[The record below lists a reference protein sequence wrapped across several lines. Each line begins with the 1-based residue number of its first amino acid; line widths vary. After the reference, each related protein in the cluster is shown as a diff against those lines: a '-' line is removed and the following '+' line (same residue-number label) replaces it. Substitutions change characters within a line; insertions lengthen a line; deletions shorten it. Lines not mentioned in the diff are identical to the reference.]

1 MSNIDNM
8 QKIQKET
15 EKWRE
20 KQKNKKKRSKK
31 KRTKSIYIKETKIKI
46 QRERYHFIWY
56 HIIAMY
62 SGEYLQ
68 IRRTSTLSTI
78 TKPSISYKKV
88 LEGSFYTPD
97 WFPSTIMNKK
107 RMIHTNQR
115 MKKKSVNDKKLI
127 YLYWDIYPSIQS
139 VNLTCCRQTLSFIFF
154 FLFFLFRFLFSFCVT
169 SFRFLFQ
176 VFATEYSLLISA
188 APTSQCCS

>member
-1 MSNIDNM
+1 
-8 QKIQKET
+8 
-15 EKWRE
+15 
-20 KQKNKKKRSKK
+20 
-31 KRTKSIYIKETKIKI
+31 
-46 QRERYHFIWY
+46 
-56 HIIAMY
+56 MY

-97 WFPSTIMNKK
+97 WFPSTLMNKK

-139 VNLTCCRQTLSFIFF
+139 VNLTGCRQTLSFIFF

-169 SFRFLFQ
+169 SFRFLLQ
-176 VFATEYSLLISA
+176 VFVFWYKFSFSGTSFRYLPVLLIGLMI
-188 APTSQCCS
+188 